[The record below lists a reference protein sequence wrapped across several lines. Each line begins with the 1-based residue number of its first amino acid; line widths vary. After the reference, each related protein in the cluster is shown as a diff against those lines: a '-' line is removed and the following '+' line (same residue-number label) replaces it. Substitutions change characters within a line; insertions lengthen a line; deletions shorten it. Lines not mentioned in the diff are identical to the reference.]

1 MSVAMGALIASS
13 SLILSAVVH
22 RLTLIQN
29 DLIALGMAVIPV
41 GLMLISALVLAG
53 YSLRRRRKG
62 LTLHPVLIWLII
74 WSVVGVPVLAV
85 GSHSIPYLL
94 GAGSEYSQAAVAII
108 CLYLMLH
115 GWWISLLISTGI
127 AVGVGIRRRRTTQ
140 RSGSVKCPEAVAARS
155 GHGS

>member
-1 MSVAMGALIASS
+1 MGALIASS

-41 GLMLISALVLAG
+41 GLTLISALVLAG
-53 YSLRRRRKG
+53 YSWRRRRKG
-62 LTLHPVLIWLII
+62 LTLHPVLIWLVI

-127 AVGVGIRRRRTTQ
+127 AVGIGIRRRRTT
-140 RSGSVKCPEAVAARS
+140 SG
-155 GHGS
+155 